1 MFHNAIQK
9 NPDPSGDQG
18 GDYTATCPFCRRTL
32 TELVWV
38 GPTGELIGCEDCA
51 VERGLIG
58 EPISLEEWF
67 DPEGL
72 HEVLR
77 QFGLTDYQIRKPDPT
92 PNQQP
97 RAHYWEVT
105 SGGSR
110 YFLKRFYSWYPT
122 AAVHH
127 MHSVMA
133 HLVRQQIPAP
143 QWVPDA
149 ETGLTYAE
157 AAGTAWGLYRALE
170 GHTATTQEWM
180 WGRPKAAEMLATLH
194 RALEGFL
201 PEGEEFAIW
210 GAWTLDTVD
219 RVLENWQP
227 HPDLSPDLLGHIRER
242 LATRYFGEL
251 YPALPKFVVHG
262 DYLATNVLWRG
273 DAISANVS
281 GVLDFEKTHRDTAL
295 FDFAW
300 GLGDRRPPLLRA
312 TIATYSRVR
321 PLSPIE
327 REALPEALLLGALMS
342 IDMQMTYFRN
352 MEEVSRLAQELMM
365 LVRDMESLRKAAAI
379 K

>member
-1 MFHNAIQK
+1 MYHNAIRN

-18 GDYTATCPFCRRTL
+18 NEYTATCPFCHRTL
-32 TELVWV
+32 NEQVYV

-51 VERGLIG
+51 VERGLVG

-67 DPEGL
+67 EPEGL
-72 HEVLR
+72 QDVLR
-77 QFGLTDYQIRKPDPT
+77 QFGLEAPQIRKPSPT
-92 PNQQP
+92 PTQQP

-105 SGGSR
+105 VEGTH
-110 YFLKRFYSWYPT
+110 YFLKRFYSWYP
-122 AAVHH
+122 ASAVAY

-133 HLVRQQIPAP
+133 HLVEQQIPAP
-143 QWVPDA
+143 QWVRDA

-157 AAGTAWGLYRALE
+157 AAGTCWGLYRALE

-180 WGRPKAAEMLATLH
+180 WGRPKAAEMLALLH
-194 RALEGFL
+194 RALEGFV

-262 DYLATNVLWRG
+262 DYVAANVLWRG
-273 DAISANVS
+273 DAISASVS
-281 GVLDFEKTHRDTAL
+281 GILDFEKAHRDTAL

-352 MEEVSRLAQELMM
+352 MDEVSRLAQELMM